1 MDYIVY
7 ADIMI
12 FWSFI
17 INVFTLIIASRLMHI
32 RIKIK
37 RLLIW
42 SLITGIIT
50 DIIYILL
57 LGNTF
62 LPIFYALIYLFM
74 TCMYFKA
81 NTLRELLK
89 SNLCVIVSM
98 LFIYGIINVFTGG
111 EQSSLAHI
119 LISLMIGILLF
130 LLGARLISHKY
141 SGRYHKL
148 ILKKSNNSLYVTG
161 YQDTGNTLINPY
173 NGKPVI
179 IIDYR
184 LTKKLIN
191 EKAFNFILEYTKN
204 GYMDYEKFGEIS
216 DIPLYPIPYSTINST
231 YEIMPVF
238 VLDELIFKDEGRKNK
253 NVSCGISR
261 YKLNNDFQVLINE
274 KLEN

>member
-12 FWSFI
+12 FWSFL
-17 INVFTLIIASRLMHI
+17 INVFVLTIASKLMHI

-50 DIIYILL
+50 DIIYILF
-57 LGNTF
+57 LGNLL
-62 LPIFYALIYLFM
+62 LPIFYAITYIIM

-81 NTLRELLK
+81 GTLRELIK
-89 SNLCVIVSM
+89 SNLSVIISM
-98 LFIYGIINVFTGG
+98 LLIYGIINVFTGG
-111 EQSSLAHI
+111 EKSSLAHI

-130 LLGARLISHKY
+130 CLGTRILGHKY

-148 ILKKSNNSLYVTG
+148 ILKKANNKIYVTG

-173 NGKPVI
+173 TNKPVI

-184 LTKKLIN
+184 FMKKLIS
-191 EKAFNFILEYTKN
+191 EKAYLFVSEYMKS
-204 GYMDYEKFGEIS
+204 GYMNYEEFNEVSGIS
-216 DIPLYPIPYSTINST
+216 LYPVPYSTINSVC
-231 YEIMPVF
+231 EIMPVF
-238 VLDELIFKDEGRKNK
+238 ILDDLIFKDEGRRIK

-261 YKLNNDFQVLINE
+261 YKLKNDFQVLLNE
-274 KLEN
+274 KIES